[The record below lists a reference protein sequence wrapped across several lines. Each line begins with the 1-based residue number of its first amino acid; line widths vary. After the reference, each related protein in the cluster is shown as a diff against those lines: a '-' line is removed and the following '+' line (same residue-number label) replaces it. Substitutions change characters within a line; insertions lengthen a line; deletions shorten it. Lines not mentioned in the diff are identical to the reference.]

1 MHKEQSMDSAVD
13 TPASPAGTQVAGK
26 PAKPTLPAV
35 RQGGELPT
43 VLSNRYRIERL
54 LGVGGM
60 GAVYRARDLL
70 REQYG
75 DPDPYVALKTLN
87 EEFAEYPDANALLYS
102 EFALTSRLRHSNVIR
117 FYAFNVDR
125 VSQRAFMTMEM
136 LKGPTLD
143 QLISERTEGLN
154 WHELQQIAVP
164 LLEALHASHSVG
176 VLHGDIKP
184 SNVILTADGL
194 RLFDYGL
201 GQPVQ
206 GLLPGLPRL
215 SRKRIAA
222 WTPRY
227 AALELLEGGPLTEAA
242 DLYAVAVILYELSSG
257 HHPYSRLTAKQ
268 AKCMDQGGTLNKPEN
283 LPSNCWPALKA
294 ALAFDEEQR
303 NTTVAQLL
311 ACFSFK
317 PTSLLQRLFGH
328 AG

>member
-1 MHKEQSMDSAVD
+1 MDSALD
-13 TPASPAGTQVAGK
+13 TPPSPDGTQVAGK
-26 PAKPTLPAV
+26 APKPANPVTV
-35 RQGGELPT
+35 RQSGDLPP

-87 EEFAEYPDANALLYS
+87 EEFAQYPDANALLYS

-125 VSQRAFMTMEM
+125 TSQRAFMTMEM

-143 QLISERTEGLN
+143 QLISERRDGLD
-154 WHELQQIAVP
+154 WPELQQIAVP
-164 LLEALHASHSVG
+164 LLEALHASHSIG

-184 SNVILTADGL
+184 SNVILTDDGL

-227 AALELLEGGPLTEAA
+227 AALELLEGGQLSEAA
-242 DLYAVAVILYELSSG
+242 DLYAVAVILYELCSG

-268 AKCMDQGGTLNKPEN
+268 AKCMEQRATLSKPDN
-283 LPSNCWPALKA
+283 LPPHCWPALKN
-294 ALAFDEEQR
+294 ALAFDEQER
-303 NTTVAQLL
+303 TTSVAELL
-311 ACFSFK
+311 ACFSLRQS
-317 PTSLLQRLFGH
+317 SLLQRLFGR

>member
-1 MHKEQSMDSAVD
+1 MDSALD
-13 TPASPAGTQVAGK
+13 NPNSPAGTKVAGK
-26 PAKPTLPAV
+26 PAKTSMPV
-35 RQGGELPT
+35 VKQSGELPE

-125 VSQRAFMTMEM
+125 TSQRAFMTMEM

-143 QLISERTEGLN
+143 HLISERSEGLN
-154 WHELQQIAVP
+154 WPELQQIAVP
-164 LLEALHASHSVG
+164 LLAALHASHCLG

-184 SNVILTADGL
+184 SNVMLTADGL

-227 AALELLEGGPLTEAA
+227 AALELLEGGQLTEAA

-268 AKCMDQGGTLNKPEN
+268 AKCMEQGQSLRKPEK
-283 LPSNCWPALKA
+283 LPSHCWTKLRT
-294 ALAFDEEQR
+294 ALAFDEKER
-303 NTTVAQLL
+303 RTSVAELL
-311 ACFSFK
+311 SCFSYQ
-317 PTSLLQRLFGH
+317 PSGVLQRLFGRKP
-328 AG
+328 